1 MIPFAG
7 DVATLRGEYLLAL
20 AQGLS
25 GLLGI
30 TAAILIFV
38 VERLVRRYRVH
49 DRAYNAHLIVLSI
62 VSGFTILL
70 SALTW
75 WAWASAAPHIDLLF
89 GWPVD
94 VWMAILFGTITLAAS
109 ASLLFGLILLIR
121 AYLNGRSDDWAP

>member
-1 MIPFAG
+1 MVPFAG
-7 DVATLRGEYLLAL
+7 DAVTSRAEYLLAL

-49 DRAYNAHLIVLSI
+49 DRAYDANLVVLSI
-62 VSGFTILL
+62 VSAFTIAL

-75 WAWASAAPHIDLLF
+75 WAWASTSPDIDLLF
-89 GWPVD
+89 CWPAE
-94 VWMAILFGTITLAAS
+94 VWMAILFGTITLAAT
-109 ASLLFGLILLIR
+109 AGLLFGLTSLIR
-121 AYLNGRSDDWAP
+121 AYVKGRSDDWAP